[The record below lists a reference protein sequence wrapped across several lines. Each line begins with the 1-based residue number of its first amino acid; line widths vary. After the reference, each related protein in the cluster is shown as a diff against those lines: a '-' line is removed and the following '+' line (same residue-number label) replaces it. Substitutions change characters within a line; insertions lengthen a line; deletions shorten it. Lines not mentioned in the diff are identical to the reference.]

1 MSVEDTVDETETE
14 AAGLPDIPE
23 LPDWKSLPAFG
34 NLLHVS
40 RQRIFQ
46 MGLIE
51 RRFKTIRKIPGGVG
65 PNGEERRP
73 MGYVVAQ
80 AEVDEFLAAQKVA
93 MAGEEAPA
101 EALAS

>member
-1 MSVEDTVDETETE
+1 MSIEDEVE
-14 AAGLPDIPE
+14 GLPDIPE
-23 LPDWKSLPAFG
+23 LEGYKSLPAFG

-51 RRFKTIRKIPGGVG
+51 RRFKTIRKIPGGAG
-65 PNGEERRP
+65 PNGEDRRP
-73 MGYVVAQ
+73 MGYVVANT
-80 AEVDEFLAAQKVA
+80 EVDEFLAVQRAA
-93 MAGEEAPA
+93 AAAAEAPA